1 MKKSYF
7 FAYLLIIA
15 LIIIG
20 YNASCQT
27 IWAPNPKYIKKAPD
41 TGSQVNNIKGIGKMY
56 RCWGTTKKGLRCKRG
71 AAVNRGFCYQHSAQQ

>member
-27 IWAPNPKYIKKAPD
+27 AWAPNPKYIKKASD
-41 TGSQVNNIKGIGKMY
+41 TVKVKPVKYQ
-56 RCWGTTKKGLRCKRG
+56 CWGTTSKGLRCKRG
-71 AAVNRGFCYQHSAQQ
+71 AAVNRGYCYQHTAQQ

>member
-20 YNASCQT
+20 YSASCQT
-27 IWAPNPKYIKKAPD
+27 AWAPNPKYIKVVDSCRRGPIVKVKPVKY
-41 TGSQVNNIKGIGKMY
+41 Q
-56 RCWGTTKKGLRCKRG
+56 CWGTTARGLRCKRG